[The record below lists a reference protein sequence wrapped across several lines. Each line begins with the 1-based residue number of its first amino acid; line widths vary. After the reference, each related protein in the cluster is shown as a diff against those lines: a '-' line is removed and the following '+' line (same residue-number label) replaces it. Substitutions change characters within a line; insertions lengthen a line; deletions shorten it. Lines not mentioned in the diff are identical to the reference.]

1 VTQFFDRIPKYFSR
15 SNMMRKIFIAMV
27 MILGFL
33 GTSASAA
40 GLTDALMS
48 SLGVSQKQA
57 SGGAGSLMKYAKGN
71 LSKDD
76 FSKVSSSIPDMS
88 SILAAA
94 PAATKA
100 AGGGLGGIGGM
111 ASALGGDSVAGLAS
125 LASSF
130 SDLGLS
136 ADMIQKFIPTILEYV
151 KGTGGS
157 DVMGLLAGALK

>member
-1 VTQFFDRIPKYFSR
+1 
-15 SNMMRKIFIAMV
+15 MRKIFIAIV

-33 GTSASAA
+33 GTSANAA
-40 GLTDALMS
+40 GLTDTLMS
-48 SLGVSQKQA
+48 SLGVSEKQA

-88 SILAAA
+88 SIMSAA
-94 PAATKA
+94 PDVAKA
-100 AGGGLGGIGGM
+100 AGGLGGIGGM